1 MVTIRWCNL
10 GYLQLEFFFYC
21 SFFSLLFIT
30 FIAIGVT
37 ASGGASLSVSLL
49 ASMFATGSVGSGSA
63 AGLLAFAGKCR

>member
-1 MVTIRWCNL
+1 
-10 GYLQLEFFFYC
+10 
-21 SFFSLLFIT
+21 
-30 FIAIGVT
+30 VT